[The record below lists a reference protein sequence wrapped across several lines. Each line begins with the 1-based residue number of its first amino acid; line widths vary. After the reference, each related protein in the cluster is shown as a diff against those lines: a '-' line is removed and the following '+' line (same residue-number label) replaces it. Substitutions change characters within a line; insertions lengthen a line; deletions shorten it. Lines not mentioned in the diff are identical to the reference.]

1 MPQYHDRDGCTDYR
15 RECRTTQ
22 NVYECPPPPPEVLQ
36 CSVCGTAEREGSN
49 IWSCVP
55 YISYYTLFGHSLA
68 DILVHVLNLLP
79 LSFICWL
86 GIGHHKKCCVVKPPV
101 LNCEPINVSQKK
113 KYKYTANE
121 KGEGSGDN
129 LSGWMHDEYLSLAK
143 ELSDLRQLTCE
154 KTGEDD
160 PDNRDLLQARNY
172 VLDRL
177 AEMLAKR
184 EEIERRMKQKKQK
197 NQN

>member
-22 NVYECPPPPPEVLQ
+22 NVYECPPPPP
-36 CSVCGTAEREGSN
+36 
-49 IWSCVP
+49 
-55 YISYYTLFGHSLA
+55 
-68 DILVHVLNLLP
+68 
-79 LSFICWL
+79 
-86 GIGHHKKCCVVKPPV
+86 VKPPV